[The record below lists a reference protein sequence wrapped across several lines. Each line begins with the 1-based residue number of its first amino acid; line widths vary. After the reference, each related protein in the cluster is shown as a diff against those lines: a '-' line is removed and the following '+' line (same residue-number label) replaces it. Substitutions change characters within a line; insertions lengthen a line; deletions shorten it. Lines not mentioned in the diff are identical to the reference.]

1 MPIPTKATKGKKPAV
16 TKQTPK
22 VAAKKKATGSI
33 QDRIQ
38 DWGESSEE
46 GISIC
51 LYGESGT
58 GKSTL
63 ASTFPG
69 PILWCIRSGGKNPG
83 EIKSVAKEDRKKIKK
98 LILESS
104 KDLLDISEYLEAEG
118 DFKTIVIDN
127 LSGFSDMT
135 MAEILQLDKL
145 PEQLSWGLAQQSDW
159 GQLSLQCK
167 EIWRRVLD
175 LPINRVFISHQRD
188 FSKEESKASELD
200 LIPSIGPSLTPALA
214 TWINAACDNV
224 CQCFKKQ
231 KTITKQVKMAGKT
244 VSQTVPVP
252 GADYCLR
259 TGPHGVYMTKFRV
272 PRGRELPDII
282 TDPDYGKIIKLIN
295 E

>member
-1 MPIPTKATKGKKPAV
+1 MPVAKTVKSKKPTV
-16 TKQTPK
+16 EKQNPK
-22 VAAKKKATGSI
+22 APSKKKTVGSI
-33 QDRIQ
+33 GDRIT
-38 DWGESSEE
+38 DWGDSSEE
-46 GISIC
+46 GISLC

-98 LILESS
+98 LILQSS
-104 KDLLDISEYLEAEG
+104 KDLLDVADLLESEG
-118 DFKTIVIDN
+118 GFKTVVLDN
-127 LSGFSDMT
+127 CSGFSDMT

-175 LPINRVFISHQRD
+175 LSINRIFIAHQRD
-188 FSKEESKASELD
+188 FSKEESKASDLD

-214 TWINAACDNV
+214 TWINASCDNV

-231 KTITKQVKMAGKT
+231 KTVVKQVKMAGKT

-252 GADYCLR
+252 GVDYCLR
-259 TGPHGVYMTKFRV
+259 TGPHGVFMTRFRV
-272 PRGRELPDII
+272 PRGRQLPDMII
-282 TDPDYGKIIKLIN
+282 DPDYGKLIKLID